1 MTRGRRLC
9 HAAGAWLAYVLSC
22 LPAFT
27 QRAAG
32 VALSPGVFFEAEG
45 YARIS
50 YSVSDEQ
57 LALGLERLV
66 SFVAKLRG

>member
-1 MTRGRRLC
+1 M
-9 HAAGAWLAYVLSC
+9 LSC

-27 QRAAG
+27 QRAAAE
-32 VALSPGVFFEAEG
+32 ALATGVFFEAEG

-57 LALGLERLV
+57 LALGLERLAG
-66 SFVAKLRG
+66 FVAKLRG

>member
-1 MTRGRRLC
+1 M
-9 HAAGAWLAYVLSC
+9 LSC